1 MKKHNEIIKQKKVKN
16 KSLLQKVLYEL
27 LEVRGIKRPVVFFG
41 LTEYRRIRSFIQRS
55 PVVMHTSQICWL
67 AKKFDVTPQFIVNIV
82 RRSNLGEEGYNLERF
97 NQWTSGDYTR
107 LL

>member
-27 LEVRGIKRPVVFFG
+27 LEVRGIKRPVRYFG
-41 LTEYRRIRSFIQRS
+41 LKDYRTIRGFIQKS
-55 PVVMHTSQICWL
+55 PVVMHISTARWI
-67 AKKFDVTPQFIVNIV
+67 AEKFDVTPQFVVNIV

-97 NQWTSGDYTR
+97 NQWTSGAYTR